1 MTAWW
6 SGSLLGCEAGCE
18 GRTPMRHPGRG
29 TAPHPTHHAPG
40 LSGAAQEGSGNCG
53 RHRTCLPPCRLERD
67 VRVAVRQQALGG
79 RRATSV
85 LVLVLGDGV
94 PSRPWQCP
102 GQAQAA
108 DMTLAGPAHTNLVR
122 VRALPACPCHTGTRR
137 EGTRCPARA
146 D

>member
-1 MTAWW
+1 MAGGQELMTAWW

-67 VRVAVRQQALGG
+67 VRVLAVRHELH
-79 RRATSV
+79 V
-85 LVLVLGDGV
+85 PGV
-94 PSRPWQCP
+94 E
-102 GQAQAA
+102 
-108 DMTLAGPAHTNLVR
+108 LAVG
-122 VRALPACPCHTGTRR
+122 ALPRDLSIRHLLHDVGNP
-137 EGTRCPARA
+137 RCLVHGGVLPGYPLDVALDQSRGEE
-146 D
+146 DTILGR